1 MSPGANRSRD
11 SLSEIKKLLQS
22 NAPDLQKTVER
33 THSLRLSHPKIDVAP
48 SLFSQEDRS
57 SLYAVTD
64 YLQTPSELDFDF
76 DDIVVNSTAYRRVL
90 AAARR
95 PVSTAKQDDSERL
108 TAFAE
113 VSDDVAS
120 FRKNLEA
127 SYDRALRDRDIE
139 DRTDSP
145 YYGGDIQSLPINH
158 TENAVADREPQ
169 LTAEETPAEEE
180 MLGTFLKLS
189 EEKIAE
195 FDQIVLDLQAE
206 KRQRIADYAARKS
219 ELDRIQEA
227 HERDMERTQQAREEF
242 ERRRKESEQ
251 RIQELLEAQAMTE
264 AARAG
269 GDGRTLDRMQNQTEP
284 DVI

>member
-1 MSPGANRSRD
+1 MSPGADRSRD

-22 NAPDLQKTVER
+22 NATDLQKTVER
-33 THSLRLSHPKIDVAP
+33 THSLRLSHPKIDVAL

-76 DDIVVNSTAYRRVL
+76 DNIVVNSKAYRRVL

-95 PVSTAKQDDSERL
+95 SASTAKQDDSERL
-108 TAFAE
+108 AAFAE

-139 DRTDSP
+139 DRTGSP
-145 YYGGDIQSLPINH
+145 YQAGDIELSIDH
-158 TENAVADREPQ
+158 TENAVAACEAR
-169 LTAEETPAEEE
+169 LIAEETPADEEKLAFE
-180 MLGTFLKLS
+180 KLS
-189 EEKIAE
+189 EEKMAE
-195 FDQIVLDLQAE
+195 FDQMVLELEAE
-206 KRQRIADYAARKS
+206 KRQRIAEYATRQS
-219 ELDRIQEA
+219 ELDRLQKE
-227 HERDMERTQQAREEF
+227 HKRDMRQAREEIK
-242 ERRRKESEQ
+242 RQLWHRKESEQ

-269 GDGRTLDRMQNQTEP
+269 GDGGTLDMRQNQTEP
-284 DVI
+284 VVI

>member
-1 MSPGANRSRD
+1 M
-11 SLSEIKKLLQS
+11 SEIKKLLQS

-33 THSLRLSHPKIDVAP
+33 THSLRLSHPKIDVAL
-48 SLFSQEDRS
+48 SLYSQEDRS

-95 PVSTAKQDDSERL
+95 PASTAKQDDSERL
-108 TAFAE
+108 ATFAE

-120 FRKNLEA
+120 FRKDSEV
-127 SYDRALRDRDIE
+127 SYDQALRDPDIE

-145 YYGGDIQSLPINH
+145 YYGGVLEILSIN
-158 TENAVADREPQ
+158 TESTVAACEAR
-169 LTAEETPAEEE
+169 LIAEEIPADEEKLAFE
-180 MLGTFLKLS
+180 KLS
-189 EEKIAE
+189 EEKMAE
-195 FDQIVLDLQAE
+195 FDQLVLELEAE
-206 KRQRIADYAARKS
+206 KRQRIAEYAARQS
-219 ELDRIQEA
+219 ELDRIKEE

-242 ERRRKESEQ
+242 ERQHKESEQ

-264 AARAG
+264 AARV
-269 GDGRTLDRMQNQTEP
+269 GDGRTLDEMQNHTEP
-284 DVI
+284 VVT